1 MTDAEYLAQL
11 EAVLTPDL
19 KAAIHALLNA
29 TPDASEAKVIALL
42 RDRFPDVYEKNRPVL
57 VEMGLF
63 NVIQTARNQRNQTR
77 TIEPAVVYRGFL
89 PEIDVPSDRSD
100 WGPENYATYAN
111 AIIAFHSYLID
122 EWGPAAELSVAFG
135 MAEADRLRG
144 ECCLRFGLFPP
155 RFDSMQLKIPVWLAH
170 MRKPGRANR
179 D

>member
-11 EAVLTPDL
+11 QAVLTPDL

-63 NVIQTARNQRNQTR
+63 NVIQTARNQRNPTR
-77 TIEPAVVYRGFL
+77 TTEPAVVYRGFL

-100 WGPENYATYAN
+100 WGPESYATYAN
-111 AIIAFHSYLID
+111 AIVAFHSYLSGD
-122 EWGPAAELSVAFG
+122 RPPNCQPRSAWPRRTGCVANAACASACFH
-135 MAEADRLRG
+135 R
-144 ECCLRFGLFPP
+144 
-155 RFDSMQLKIPVWLAH
+155 SSIPCS
-170 MRKPGRANR
+170 
-179 D
+179 